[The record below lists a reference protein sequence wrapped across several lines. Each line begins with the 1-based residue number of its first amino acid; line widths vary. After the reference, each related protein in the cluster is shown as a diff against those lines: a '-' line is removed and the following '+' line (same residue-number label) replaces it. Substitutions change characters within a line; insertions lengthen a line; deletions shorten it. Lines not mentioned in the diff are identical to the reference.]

1 MCAVL
6 VSLFVERPRMK
17 TLGIDIET
25 FSPQPLGKS
34 GAYRYAAD
42 PDFDV
47 LLFAYSIDDG
57 PVEVIGTGAGEKLPA
72 EIMGALTDPAVT
84 KFAFN
89 AAFERVCLTYW
100 LRKNGHLGADQWLD
114 PDQWRCSMVWATAL
128 GLPRSLKNVAQ
139 ALKLDHQKL
148 DQGKKLI
155 EFFSMPVKVKDSG
168 AQMDLLGLGEAMQR
182 NRPSDDPEKWAQFAE
197 YCAQDVEVENE
208 LRAKLGAVPLPDL
221 VWEEYGVDQR
231 INDRGIRLDLEL
243 AQAAVKIDAE
253 FREHCLDEARELT
266 GLDNPA
272 SPTQLLEWLH
282 AQGTPVQS
290 MAKEHIEDALGTAE
304 GTVKRVLEL
313 RQDLSRSSVAKYQSM
328 LNSVAPDGRAH
339 GLLQFHGAGRTGR
352 WAGRLIQVQ
361 NLPRNYL
368 KDLDVARQAARA
380 GDADNM
386 EMLFDSVP
394 DTLSQLIRTAFIPTD
409 GTRFIVADYSAI
421 EARVLAWLAGQASTL
436 NAFRE
441 GKDLYCETA
450 SAMFGV
456 PVEKHGPNAEL
467 RQKGKI
473 AVLACGYQGGVG
485 AMQAMGAER
494 MGIPESELQPIVDAW
509 RAANDRVVDY
519 WWAVDSA
526 AKDVIRTGQ
535 PIDVGHVTLSMR
547 AGALR
552 IELPSGRALSYP
564 GAAMGTN
571 RFGKPSMV
579 FKGIHLNQKFQHE
592 ETYGG
597 KLVENITQAV
607 ARDLL
612 AHALGVLER
621 AGHRVVMHV
630 HDEAVIEAPPETSVD
645 EICELMADAPA
656 WARGLPMTADGYDCT
671 YYMKD

>member
-1 MCAVL
+1 MD
-6 VSLFVERPRMK
+6 
-17 TLGIDIET
+17 TLAIDIET

-42 PDFDV
+42 PEFDV

-57 PVEVIGTGAGEKLPA
+57 PVEVIGTGAGEKLPDQ
-72 EIMGALTDPAVT
+72 IMAALTDPGVT
-84 KFAFN
+84 KYAFN

-100 LRKNGHLGADQWLD
+100 LRNNGHLGTDQWLD

-155 EFFSMPVKVKDSG
+155 EFFSVPVKVKDSG
-168 AQMDLLGLGEAMQR
+168 AQMDLLGLGESMQR

-208 LRAKLGAVPLPDL
+208 LRAKLQAVPLPDL
-221 VWEEYGVDQR
+221 VWDEYGVDQR
-231 INDRGIRLDLEL
+231 INDRGIRLDLDL
-243 AQAAVKIDAE
+243 AEAAVTIDAE

-266 GLDNPA
+266 GLENPA
-272 SPTQLLEWLH
+272 SPTQLLDWLH
-282 AQGTPVQS
+282 DQGTPVES
-290 MAKEHIEDALGTAE
+290 MAKEHIEDALTTAT

-328 LNSVAPDGRAH
+328 LNSVVPDGRAH

-368 KDLDVARQAARA
+368 SDLDVARQVAAT
-380 GDADNM
+380 GDTDSM
-386 EMLFDSVP
+386 EMMFDSVP
-394 DTLSQLIRTAFIPTD
+394 DTLSQLIRTAFIPAE

-421 EARVLAWLAGQASTL
+421 EARVLAWLAGQTSTL
-436 NAFRE
+436 NAFRD

-519 WWAVDSA
+519 WWAIDSA

-535 PIDVGHVTLSMR
+535 PIDVGHVTLRMR

-621 AGHRVVMHV
+621 AGHQVVMHV

-645 EICELMADAPA
+645 EICDLMADAPA
-656 WARGLPMTADGYDCT
+656 WAQGLPMTADGYDCT